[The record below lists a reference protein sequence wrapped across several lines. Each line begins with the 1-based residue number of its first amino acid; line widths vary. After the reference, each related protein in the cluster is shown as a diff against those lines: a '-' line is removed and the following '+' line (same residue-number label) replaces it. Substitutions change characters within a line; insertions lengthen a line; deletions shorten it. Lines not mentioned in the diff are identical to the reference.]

1 MARNLYTLIISA
13 WCVQTLVGFFAMSNV
28 SYFLHALGDSSGI
41 ELTLELVTWIVFLV
55 WLIPGVIVGLC
66 LAYKIARPL
75 KDVTTAVRSIASGD
89 YSTRAQAARSSF
101 SEADALILDCNATAA
116 RLEKAQ
122 VDFKYSKSVIA
133 HELRTPLGVLLGNLQ
148 GLSDGVFEPSRA
160 RYERLICHVNDLTRI
175 VQDLQTLGLASP
187 ALSEIALEELD
198 LAVEAEAVI
207 SSLEQDLVTAGITM
221 ERNFG
226 RAVVLA
232 DRTRMRQVLLAML
245 DNACRYAPGSIVV
258 VHAFTAENRAVLRC
272 MDTGPGMPAEAQA
285 RAFDRYWRGGDPRT
299 RVSGGSGLGL
309 SIVQEIARLH
319 RGDANIGTN
328 CLGGLTVQIWVPL

>member
-13 WCVQTLVGFFAMSNV
+13 WCVQTLVCFFAMSNV

-55 WLIPGVIVGLC
+55 WLIPGVVVGLC

-101 SEADALILDCNATAA
+101 SEADALILDCNATAD

-175 VQDLQTLGLASP
+175 VEDLQTLGLASP
-187 ALSEIALEELD
+187 AISEIALEELD

-245 DNACRYAPGSIVV
+245 DNACRYAPGSTVV
-258 VHAFTAENRAVLRC
+258 VHAFTAENRAVIRC

-328 CLGGLTVQIWVPL
+328 CLGGLTVQVWVPL